1 LHLQGTQ
8 SDSLIDSEKGTMVVT
23 KLEKRGETLISAK
36 MDIVVVLLQKA
47 LTFLFR
53 VRKIWIC

>member
-1 LHLQGTQ
+1 VT
-8 SDSLIDSEKGTMVVT
+8 DSLIDSEKGTMVVT